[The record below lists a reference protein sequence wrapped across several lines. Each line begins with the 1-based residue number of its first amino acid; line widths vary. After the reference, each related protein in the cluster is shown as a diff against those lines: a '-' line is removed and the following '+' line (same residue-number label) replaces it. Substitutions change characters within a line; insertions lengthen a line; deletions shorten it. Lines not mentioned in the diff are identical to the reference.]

1 MRSEVSSQLRD
12 GDRVALEDEDGAV
25 AGRPSPG
32 LLVNLS
38 LIFWNASNDD
48 DDDDQVLLS
57 TFPQEGLE
65 SWRKESQYS
74 KSI

>member
-1 MRSEVSSQLRD
+1 MRSEVSSQLQD

-48 DDDDQVLLS
+48 DDGQVLLS